1 MFVNCVLLTA
11 AKVDQEAPVEVF
23 VVYEGSV
30 DPGAGAVVD
39 TEIVEVRITTKKITL
54 LLVYHQLLD

>member
-1 MFVNCVLLTA
+1 MFVNCVLTA